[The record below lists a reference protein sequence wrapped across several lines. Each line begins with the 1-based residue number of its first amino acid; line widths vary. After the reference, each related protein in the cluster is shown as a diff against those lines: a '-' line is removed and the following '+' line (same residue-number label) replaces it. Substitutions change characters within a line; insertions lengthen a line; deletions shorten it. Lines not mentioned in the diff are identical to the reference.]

1 MITRLFK
8 LVRDMAQVD
17 YYNEVGEN
25 NLTTSI
31 KVEPGTL
38 AMYGTH
44 VPDDPKTCYVFEIY
58 ADDDA
63 YNQHVSADHFKAFGK
78 MAGEVLVDRAVYQLV
93 PRLLVEKAEPLMV
106 TGENVVE
113 PHLVYVDIK
122 PGTEDAFLAAITAN
136 MRKAVEVEPG
146 VLVMYAAQLADNL
159 NRWVFWEVYA
169 SAEAYAAHRE
179 AKHFLDY
186 IAATED
192 LVAGKEFHV
201 LAADTL
207 VSKGSLDYSA

>member
-8 LVRDMAQVD
+8 LVRDMDKEQL
-17 YYNEVGEN
+17 YNEVGAH
-25 NLTTSI
+25 NLVTSI

-63 YNQHVSADHFKAFGK
+63 YNIHVASEHFQAFAK
-78 MAGEVLVDRAVYQLV
+78 MAGEVLVDRAVYQLI
-93 PRLLVEKAEPLMV
+93 PRLLVEKAEPLLV
-106 TGENVVE
+106 NEPNKIE
-113 PHLVYVDIK
+113 PHLVYVDVK
-122 PGTEDAFLAAITAN
+122 EGGEDAFLAAITAN
-136 MRKAVEVEPG
+136 MRTAVEVEPG
-146 VLVMYAAQLADNL
+146 VLVMYAAQLADNPS
-159 NRWVFWEVYA
+159 RWVFWEVYA
-169 SAEAYAAHRE
+169 SADAYAAHRE
-179 AKHFLDY
+179 AQHFKDY

-207 VSKGSLDYSA
+207 VSKGSLQ

>member
-8 LVRDMAQVD
+8 LERNMDFEDD
-17 YYNEVGEN
+17 YNKVGSH

-44 VPDDPKTCYVFEIY
+44 VPEDPKTCYVFEVY

-63 YNQHVSADHFKAFGK
+63 YNVHAASEQFGAFVK
-78 MAGEVLVDRAVYQLV
+78 MAGQVLTGREVYPVT
-93 PRLLVEKAEPLMV
+93 PRLMLEKPEPLFV
-106 TGENVVE
+106 DGPNQIE
-113 PHLVYVDIK
+113 PHLVFVDVK
-122 PGTEDAFLAAITAN
+122 PGNDEAFLAAITAN
-136 MRKAVEVEPG
+136 MRKAIEEEPG
-146 VLVMYAAQLADNL
+146 VLVMYATTLADDP

-169 SAEAYAAHRE
+169 SAEAYAAHRN
-179 AKHFLDY
+179 AQHFKDY

-192 LVAGKEFHV
+192 IVAGKEFFV
-201 LAADTL
+201 LTADTL
-207 VSKGSLDYSA
+207 VSKGSLH

>member
-8 LVRDMAQVD
+8 LVRDMAYEDDFNQ
-17 YYNEVGEN
+17 VGEN
-25 NLTTSI
+25 NLLTSI

-38 AMYGTH
+38 AMYSTH
-44 VPDDPKTCYVFEIY
+44 VPDDPKTCYVFEVY

-63 YNQHVSADHFKAFGK
+63 YNVHVASEHFQAFAK
-78 MAGEVLVDRAVYQLV
+78 MAGTVLTDRAVYQLV
-93 PRLLVEKAEPLMV
+93 PRLLVEKDEPLLV
-106 TGENVVE
+106 NGPNQIE

-122 PGTEDAFLAAITAN
+122 EGAEDAFLAAITAN
-136 MRKAVEVEPG
+136 MRTAVDVEPG
-146 VLVMYAAQLADNL
+146 VLVMYAAQLADQPS
-159 NRWVFWEVYA
+159 RWVFWEVYA

-179 AKHFLDY
+179 AQHFLDY
-186 IAATED
+186 IAATDD

-207 VSKGSLDYSA
+207 VSKGSLR

>member
-1 MITRLFK
+1 MINRLFK
-8 LVRDMAQVD
+8 LERDMSKEAL
-17 YYNEVGEN
+17 YNEVGAN

-31 KVEPGTL
+31 RVEPGTL

-63 YNQHVSADHFKAFGK
+63 YNTHVASEHFQAFGR
-78 MAGEVLVDRAVYQLV
+78 MAGEVLTGRAVFPLDPQLMLEK
-93 PRLLVEKAEPLMV
+93 PGLLLVDGP
-106 TGENVVE
+106 NDIE

-122 PGTEDAFLAAITAN
+122 PEGEEAFLAAITAN
-136 MRKAVEVEPG
+136 MRTAIEVEPG
-146 VLVMYAAQLADNL
+146 VLAMYAAKLADEPT
-159 NRWVFWEVYA
+159 RWVFWEVYA

-179 AKHFLDY
+179 TQHFKDY

-192 LVAGKEFHV
+192 IVTGKEFHV
-201 LAADTL
+201 LAGDTL
-207 VSKGSLDYSA
+207 VSKGSLR